1 MVQNLQADMS
11 AQYHC
16 CLYLARDIRH
26 FPGLETAY
34 SFQYKTDTA
43 DKAELSCLYS
53 RLILRSVS
61 LFTHACHLR
70 AAPGCFYEKNL

>member
-11 AQYHC
+11 AQNYC
-16 CLYLARDIRH
+16 CLCLAQAVLP

-70 AAPGCFYEKNL
+70 ACAGLFL